1 MYLVCGWCLDIF
13 WRGSMAV
20 ALLLDTSSL
29 YSVSPRSQSATPF
42 HVLMCLEPVCIL
54 NCLQLSMQLQR
65 KMGFFQKSCFAIPL
79 HPSFPFPSPSI
90 LLTSPDSLQT
100 RCFIFLSMD
109 MHLICLNISHHF
121 IGQNLKHNKQKHLQV
136 ISQKSFM
143 SISNQETPNLLNYSK
158 DTHF

>member
-1 MYLVCGWCLDIF
+1 MKRSCVWIGCTLMYLVCGWCLDIF

-109 MHLICLNISHHF
+109 MHFICDSIYHIISLGKIWSTTNKNIC
-121 IGQNLKHNKQKHLQV
+121 K
-136 ISQKSFM
+136 
-143 SISNQETPNLLNYSK
+143 
-158 DTHF
+158 